1 MNETQRRIENR
12 LLDSIIECQAYLSL
26 RQIRFDKVYDP
37 DFIRYPNLAEM
48 LTGYTNLKT
57 LVKLVKDEEGK
68 DLLCGGKRP

>member
-26 RQIRFDKVYDP
+26 RQIRFNKVYDP
-37 DFIRYPNLAEM
+37 DFRQYPNLAEM

-57 LVKLVKDEEGK
+57 LVEMVQTEDRRNALPGEAK
-68 DLLCGGKRP
+68 